1 MAASKSELSY
11 QFKILTGN
19 LQILTSFVTHSK
31 FICRASLLSTET
43 QKGQVSAGFYS
54 LAGLNPNQ
62 WPELPF
68 RFRLKA
74 LQPSVDV
81 FNNAPDVLSRWLFYV
96 LPCVYG
102 AAVWF
107 LQCRGM
113 NSEGFY
119 CLGLDFD
126 PGIIHVAVP
135 VVRLCPFEEPRA
147 SLSTSSL

>member
-1 MAASKSELSY
+1 MAAVAASKSELSY

-68 RFRLKA
+68 RFRL
-74 LQPSVDV
+74 
-81 FNNAPDVLSRWLFYV
+81 RLFSHQWMC
-96 LPCVYG
+96 LIMP
-102 AAVWF
+102 
-107 LQCRGM
+107 QMSCRGGSSM
-113 NSEGFY
+113 FCHVFMERLFGSSSVEG
-119 CLGLDFD
+119 
-126 PGIIHVAVP
+126 
-135 VVRLCPFEEPRA
+135 
-147 SLSTSSL
+147 

>member
-68 RFRLKA
+68 RFRLR
-74 LQPSVDV
+74 LSSHQWMCLIMPQMSCRGGSSMFCHV
-81 FNNAPDVLSRWLFYV
+81 FM
-96 LPCVYG
+96 
-102 AAVWF
+102 AVWF